1 MLTEL
6 FRTGVQLTQMI
17 GLGCLQWG
25 VFVLIGAVAG
35 GRGPFDL
42 ARGAALMIFG
52 FYLAG
57 LGQALH

>member
-1 MLTEL
+1 MLNEL
-6 FRTGVQLTQMI
+6 FRTSVQLTQVI
-17 GLGCLQWG
+17 GLGCLLWG

-42 ARGAALMIFG
+42 VKGAALTAFG

-57 LGQALH
+57 LGQGLL